1 MAPLFFGPRCPAIR
15 MKYKDYYEVL
25 GVARDADPADI
36 KRAYKRLARKYHPDV
51 SKERDAEER
60 FKEVGEAY
68 DVLRDKDKRATYD
81 NLGNRW
87 HAGDEFSPPPGWDF
101 GSGSRGGFG
110 AERFDFS
117 DFLDSLFGGRAS
129 HGDPF
134 GSHFG
139 DTRARGSHERANILI
154 TLEEAYRGGERSLSL
169 KSGHGSV
176 RNLKVKIPAGVREG
190 QQIRLAGQG
199 QTGPTGQSGDL
210 FLSVEFAPHAL
221 FRAQGNDIHMNL
233 PITPWEAALGATV
246 KVLTLGGN
254 VDLKIPAGSQTG
266 RMLRLKGKG
275 LGASRAGDQYVSLQ
289 IVTPAANSEAAKR
302 MYRKMAEEFDFDPRK
317 NI

>member
-1 MAPLFFGPRCPAIR
+1 

-25 GVARDADPADI
+25 GVERDADPADI

-101 GSGSRGGFG
+101 ESNRGGSFSG
-110 AERFDFS
+110 EKFDFS

-134 GSHFG
+134 ASHFH
-139 DTRARGSHERANILI
+139 DTRGRGSDERANIAI
-154 TLEEAYRGGERSLSL
+154 TLEEAYHGAERSLSL
-169 KSGHGSV
+169 KSARGST
-176 RNLKVKIPAGVREG
+176 RNLKVKIPAGIREG

-199 QTGPTGQSGDL
+199 QTGPGGQSGDL

-221 FRAQGNDIHMNL
+221 FRAQGSDVHMNL

-246 KVLTLGGN
+246 KVPTLGGK
-254 VDLKIPAGSQTG
+254 VDLKIPAGSQSG
-266 RMLRLKGKG
+266 RKLRLKGKG
-275 LGASRAGDQYVSLQ
+275 LGGSKAGDQYVTLQ
-289 IVTPAANSEAAKR
+289 IVTPAADSEAAKR
-302 MYRKMAEEFDFDPRK
+302 FYAKMAEEFKFDPRK

>member
-1 MAPLFFGPRCPAIR
+1 

-25 GVARDADPADI
+25 GVERNAGPDEI

-51 SKERDAEER
+51 SKERDAEAR

-87 HAGDEFSPPPGWDF
+87 HSGDEFSPPPGWNF
-101 GSGSRGGFG
+101 GSSPGGGFG
-110 AERFDFS
+110 GQGFDFS
-117 DFLDSLFGGRAS
+117 DFLDSMFGGRAA

-134 GSHFG
+134 AAH
-139 DTRARGSHERANILI
+139 ARGGATRGGDERATIAI
-154 TLEEAYRGGERSLSL
+154 TLEEAFRGGERSLGL
-169 KSGHGSV
+169 RGGRAGS
-176 RNLKVKIPAGVREG
+176 RNLKVRIPAGIREG

-199 QTGPTGQSGDL
+199 QSGRGGQSGDL
-210 FLSVEFAPHAL
+210 FLSVEFVPHGL
-221 FRAQGNDIHMNL
+221 FRAQGTDVHMNL

-246 KVLTLGGN
+246 KVPTLGGK
-254 VDLKIPAGSQTG
+254 VDLKVPAGSQSG
-266 RMLRLKGKG
+266 RKLRLKGKG
-275 LGASRAGDQYVSLQ
+275 LGGTKAGDQYVTLQ

-302 MYRKMAEEFDFDPRK
+302 LYRKMAEELDFDPRK
-317 NI
+317 DI

>member
-1 MAPLFFGPRCPAIR
+1 

-25 GVARDADPADI
+25 GVERDADPADI

-81 NLGNRW
+81 NLGTRW

-101 GSGSRGGFG
+101 GSNAAGGFSG
-110 AERFDFS
+110 GSFDFS
-117 DFLDSLFGGRAS
+117 DFLDSMFGGRAGQ
-129 HGDPF
+129 GDPF
-134 GSHFG
+134 GSHFRN
-139 DTRARGSHERANILI
+139 TTARGSDERANVVI

-169 KSGHGSV
+169 KNRRGPT

-199 QTGPTGQSGDL
+199 QSGAGGQSGDL
-210 FLSVEFAPHAL
+210 FLIVEFAPHPL
-221 FRAQGNDIHMNL
+221 FRAEGSDVHLNL
-233 PITPWEAALGATV
+233 PIAPWEAALGATV
-246 KVLTLGGN
+246 KVPTLGGK
-254 VDLKIPAGSQTG
+254 VDLKIPAGSQSG
-266 RMLRLKGKG
+266 RKLRLKAKG
-275 LGASRAGDQYVSLQ
+275 LGGSKAGDQYVTLQ
-289 IVTPAANSEAAKR
+289 IMTPAADSEAAKR

-317 NI
+317 KL